1 VSPVGG
7 AEDNVMSEVTRPA
20 ESAVASVP
28 EEGVFEELESVAIRF
43 AGDSGDGMQLTGTQF
58 TNTSAVLGN
67 DIATLPD
74 FPAEIRA
81 PAGTLAGVSGFQVN
95 FASHDI
101 FTPGDAPQ
109 VLVAMN
115 PAALRANLADLEPG
129 GTIIVNTD
137 SFSANNL
144 KRANY
149 ESNPLENG
157 SLSGFRVIP
166 VPLTT
171 LNRNVVAGIEGL
183 SNKDRDR
190 TQNFFALGLT
200 FWMYDRSPD
209 TSLEWIKKQFAR
221 KPEFLEANTRALK
234 AGYHFGETT
243 ETFRTRFRVR
253 SAPAAPGTYRKI
265 TGNQA
270 TALGLV
276 TAARRAGKSLF
287 YASYPITPASDILH
301 ELAAL
306 KNFDVRTFQAEDEIA
321 AIGAAIG
328 ASFGGAFAT
337 TATSGPGIALKSEA
351 MNLAIVLELPLL
363 IIDVQRGGPSTGLP
377 TKTEQSDLLQ
387 VMFGRNG
394 ESPIPI
400 IAAAT
405 PADCFTMVIEAFRLA
420 VRAMSPVIFLSD
432 GYLANSSEPWRLP
445 DPAEIPPI
453 EVHHRTDPDGFLPYL
468 RDEVTLGRPWVLPG
482 TPKME
487 HRIGGLGKQDVTGNV
502 SYSAEDH
509 EQIVRIRAEKVARLV
524 NTIPEQAVH
533 GPERGDLLVVGWGGT
548 YGAIRSAVGAAQAA
562 GKSVACTHLR
572 YMNPFPRNLGDILS
586 RYKKVL
592 VPELN
597 LGQLSLLLNARF
609 PIRTVGLNKVQG
621 QPFKISEIRQKID
634 ELT

>member
-1 VSPVGG
+1 
-7 AEDNVMSEVTRPA
+7 MSELIHRAATGGEPA
-20 ESAVASVP
+20 Q

-43 AGDSGDGMQLTGTQF
+43 VGDSGDGMQLTGTQF

-67 DIATLPD
+67 DVSTMPD

-115 PAALRANLADLEPG
+115 PAALRANIGDLEPG
-129 GTIIVNTD
+129 GTVIVNSDNFTP
-137 SFSANNL
+137 NNL
-144 KRANY
+144 RRANY
-149 ESNPLENG
+149 SGNPLEDG
-157 SLSGFRVIP
+157 SLNGFRVIP
-166 VPLTT
+166 IPLTT
-171 LNRNVVAGIEGL
+171 LNRHVVEDIEGL

-200 FWMYDRSPD
+200 FWMYDRSLE
-209 TSLEWIKKQFAR
+209 TTLEWIKLKFAR

-243 ETFRTRFRVR
+243 ETFRTRYRIR
-253 SAPAAPGTYRKI
+253 SMPATPGVYRKI
-265 TGNQA
+265 TGNEA
-270 TALGLV
+270 TALGFV
-276 TAARRAGKSLF
+276 TAARRAGKTLF
-287 YASYPITPASDILH
+287 YGSYPITPASGILH

-306 KNFDVRTFQAEDEIA
+306 KQFDVRTFQAEDEIA
-321 AIGAAIG
+321 ALGAVIGAA
-328 ASFGGAFAT
+328 FGGAFAV

-351 MNLAIVLELPLL
+351 INLAIVLELPLV
-363 IIDVQRGGPSTGLP
+363 IADIQRGGPSTGLP

-405 PADCFTMVIEAFRLA
+405 PTDCFTMAMEAFRLA

-432 GYLANSSEPWRLP
+432 GYLAESAEPWRIP
-445 DPAEIPPI
+445 DPAELPQI
-453 EVHHRTDPDGFLPYL
+453 EVYHREEPEGFLPYL
-468 RDEVTLGRPWVLPG
+468 RDEVTLSRPWVLPG

-502 SYSAEDH
+502 SYSPEDH
-509 EQIVRIRAEKVARLV
+509 EHIVKIRAEKVGRLV
-524 NTIPEQAVH
+524 NTIPEQTVF
-533 GPERGDLLVVGWGGT
+533 GPEWGDLLVVGWGGT
-548 YGAIRSAVGAAQAA
+548 YGAIRSAVAAAQSE
-562 GKSVACTHLR
+562 GKSVAATHLR
-572 YMNPFPRNLGDILS
+572 YLNPFPRNLGDLLS
-586 RYKKVL
+586 RYRQVL

-609 PIRTVGLNKVQG
+609 PVRTVGLNKVQG
-621 QPFKISEIRQKID
+621 QPFKISEIKHKID
-634 ELT
+634 ELV

>member
-1 VSPVGG
+1 MAELSQPVGVG
-7 AEDNVMSEVTRPA
+7 AAPEHD
-20 ESAVASVP
+20 ES
-28 EEGVFEELESVAIRF
+28 VFEELESVAIRF

-67 DIATLPD
+67 DVSTMPD

-101 FTPGDAPQ
+101 FTPGDEPQ

-115 PAALRANLADLEPG
+115 PAALRANIADLEPG
-129 GTIIVNTD
+129 GTIIVNSD
-137 SFSANNL
+137 SFTANNL
-144 KRANY
+144 RRANY
-149 ESNPLENG
+149 EANPLEDG
-157 SLSGFRVIP
+157 SLKGYRIIS

-171 LNRNVVAGIEGL
+171 LNRNVVGDIAGL
-183 SNKDRDR
+183 SNKDKDR
-190 TQNFFALGLT
+190 SQNFFALGLT
-200 FWMYDRSPD
+200 FWMYDRSLE
-209 TSLEWIKKQFAR
+209 TSLEWIKKQFAK

-234 AGYHFGETT
+234 AGYHLGETT
-243 ETFRTRFRVR
+243 ETFRTRYRVS
-253 SAPAAPGTYRKI
+253 SAPASPGVYRKI

-270 TALGLV
+270 AALGFL

-287 YASYPITPASDILH
+287 YGSYPITPASDILH

-321 AIGAAIG
+321 AIGAVIG
-328 ASFGGAFAT
+328 AAFGGAFAV

-351 MNLAIVLELPLL
+351 MNLAIVLELPMV
-363 IIDVQRGGPSTGLP
+363 ICDIQRGGPSTGLP

-387 VMFGRNG
+387 VFFGRNG

-405 PADCFTMVIEAFRLA
+405 PSDCFTMAIEAFRLA
-420 VRAMSPVIFLSD
+420 VRAMTPVVFLSD
-432 GYLANSSEPWRLP
+432 GYLANSSEPWRIP
-445 DPAEIPPI
+445 DPEDLPRI
-453 EVHHRTDPDGFLPYL
+453 EVRHRSDPDGFLPYL

-502 SYSAEDH
+502 SYTAEDH
-509 EQIVRIRAEKVARLV
+509 EQIVKIRAEKVARLV
-524 NTIPEQAVH
+524 NTIPEQTVF
-533 GPERGDLLVVGWGGT
+533 GPEQGDLLVVGWGGT
-548 YGAIRSAVGAAQAA
+548 YGAIRSAVGAAQAE
-562 GKSVACTHLR
+562 GKSVAAAHIR
-572 YMNPFPRNLGDILS
+572 YLNPFPRNLGDILS
-586 RYKKVL
+586 RYEKVL

-609 PIRTVGLNKVQG
+609 PVRTIGLNKIQG
-621 QPFKISEIRQKID
+621 QPFKISEIKRKIS
-634 ELT
+634 ELVG

>member
-1 VSPVGG
+1 MAEVSQPAGVG
-7 AEDNVMSEVTRPA
+7 AAPE
-20 ESAVASVP
+20 P
-28 EEGVFEELESVAIRF
+28 EEAVFEELESVAIRF

-67 DIATLPD
+67 DVSTMPD

-101 FTPGDAPQ
+101 FTPGDEPQ

-115 PAALRANLADLEPG
+115 PAALRANIADLEPG
-129 GTIIVNTD
+129 GTIIVNSDNFTP
-137 SFSANNL
+137 NNL
-144 KRANY
+144 RRASY
-149 ESNPLENG
+149 EANPLEDG
-157 SLSGFRVIP
+157 SLKGYRVIT

-171 LNRNVVAGIEGL
+171 LNRNVVGDIEGL
-183 SNKDRDR
+183 SNKDKDR
-190 TQNFFALGLT
+190 SQNLFALGLT
-200 FWMYDRSPD
+200 FWMYDRSLE
-209 TSLEWIKKQFAR
+209 TSLEWLKKQFAK

-243 ETFRTRFRVR
+243 ETFRTRYRVS
-253 SAPAAPGTYRKI
+253 SAPATPGTYRKI

-270 TALGLV
+270 TALGLL

-287 YASYPITPASDILH
+287 YGSYPITPASDILH

-306 KNFDVRTFQAEDEIA
+306 KQFDVRTFQAEDEIA
-321 AIGAAIG
+321 AIGAVIG
-328 ASFGGAFAT
+328 AAFGGAFAV

-351 MNLAIVLELPLL
+351 MNLAIVLELPMV
-363 IIDVQRGGPSTGLP
+363 IADIQRGGPSTGLP

-387 VMFGRNG
+387 VFFGRNG

-405 PADCFTMVIEAFRLA
+405 PADCFTMALEAFRLA
-420 VRAMSPVIFLSD
+420 VRAMTPVVFLSD
-432 GYLANSSEPWRLP
+432 GYLANSSEPWRIP
-445 DPAEIPPI
+445 DPNELPRI
-453 EVHHRTDPDGFLPYL
+453 EVTHRTDPDGFLPYL

-502 SYSAEDH
+502 SYTAEDH
-509 EQIVRIRAEKVARLV
+509 EQIVKIRAEKVARLV
-524 NTIPEQAVH
+524 NTIPEQTVF
-533 GPERGDLLVVGWGGT
+533 GT
-548 YGAIRSAVGAAQAA
+548 YGAIRSAVGSAQAE
-562 GKSVACTHLR
+562 GKSVASAHIR
-572 YMNPFPRNLGDILS
+572 YLNPFPRNLGDVLS
-586 RYKKVL
+586 RYNKVL

-609 PIRTVGLNKVQG
+609 PVRTIGLNKVQG
-621 QPFKISEIRQKID
+621 QPFKISEIRHKIN
-634 ELT
+634 EILA

>member
-1 VSPVGG
+1 MAEITQPTGVGAAPG
-7 AEDNVMSEVTRPA
+7 AESEEA
-20 ESAVASVP
+20 
-28 EEGVFEELESVAIRF
+28 VFEELESVAIRF

-67 DIATLPD
+67 DVSTFPD

-115 PAALRANLADLEPG
+115 PAALRANIADLEPS
-129 GTIIVNTD
+129 GTIIANSDNFTP
-137 SFSANNL
+137 NNL
-144 KRANY
+144 RRANY
-149 ESNPLENG
+149 EANPLEDG
-157 SLSGFRVIP
+157 SLKGYRVIS
-166 VPLTT
+166 VPLST
-171 LNRNVVAGIEGL
+171 LNRNVVADIEGL
-183 SNKDRDR
+183 SNKDKDR
-190 TQNFFALGLT
+190 SQNFFALGLT
-200 FWMYDRSPD
+200 FWMYDRSLE
-209 TSLEWIKKQFAR
+209 TSLDWIKKQFAK

-234 AGYHFGETT
+234 AGFHFGETT
-243 ETFRTRFRVR
+243 ETFRTRYRVR
-253 SAPAAPGTYRKI
+253 SAPATPGLYRKI

-270 TALGLV
+270 TALGFL

-287 YASYPITPASDILH
+287 YGSYPITPASDILH

-306 KNFDVRTFQAEDEIA
+306 KQFDVRTFQAEDEIA
-321 AIGAAIG
+321 AIGAVIG
-328 ASFGGAFAT
+328 AAFGGAFAV

-351 MNLAIVLELPLL
+351 MNLAIVLELPLV
-363 IIDVQRGGPSTGLP
+363 IANIQRGGPSTGLP

-405 PADCFTMVIEAFRLA
+405 PSDCFSMAIEAFRLA
-420 VRAMSPVIFLSD
+420 VRAMTPVIFLSD
-432 GYLANSSEPWRLP
+432 GYLANSSEPWRIP
-445 DPAEIPPI
+445 DAEEIPRI
-453 EVHHRTDPDGFLPYL
+453 EVTHRTDPEGFLPYL

-482 TPKME
+482 TPKLE

-509 EQIVRIRAEKVARLV
+509 EQIVKIRAEKVARLV
-524 NTIPEQAVH
+524 NTIPEQTVF
-533 GPERGDLLVVGWGGT
+533 GPEQGDLLVVGWGGT
-548 YGAIRSAVGAAQAA
+548 YGAIRSAVGAAIND
-562 GKSVACTHLR
+562 GKSVACAHLR
-572 YMNPFPRNLGDILS
+572 YLNPFPRNLGDVLS

-609 PIRTVGLNKVQG
+609 PIRTIGLNKIQG
-621 QPFKISEIRQKID
+621 QPFKISEIKQKID